1 MRIERRILPDVVQ
14 DGVSIL
20 APLVDVVCKMLC
32 IRVRMP
38 FHCLKESLV
47 LFQGI
52 FRRLEIILT
61 TSTA

>member
-1 MRIERRILPDVVQ
+1 MRIERRILSDIVQ
-14 DGVSIL
+14 DGVTIL
-20 APLVDVVCKMLC
+20 VPQVDEACKLLS
-32 IRVRMP
+32 IRVRMT
-38 FHCLKESLV
+38 FYRLKESLV

>member
-1 MRIERRILPDVVQ
+1 MRIERRILSDLVQ

-20 APLVDVVCKMLC
+20 VPLVDEACKLLS
-32 IRVRMP
+32 IRVRMH
-38 FHCLKESLV
+38 FHRLKESLV